1 MYTKIASKN
10 LRLNKKRTILTIIG
24 IALSVSL
31 ICAVSTMASS
41 LYGSLVEYLKSI
53 CGDFHIAVS
62 NVHVED
68 LNEYGHDENIGSYFT
83 ISEIGFTSIPESKN
97 EYLPYARIVSMND
110 DGLKGSRIKLL
121 EGRLPENEQE
131 IVIPIHLKKLGE
143 VNYKVGDELSL
154 EVGKRVS
161 ESDGSEIL
169 VTKIY
174 TEDEKIIDTVT
185 KEYKVVGVIER
196 PARGIERG
204 TCPGYYFITKSDE
217 LSEKVD
223 FYARY
228 NRLGIENWEKDEKAD
243 KDYIYT
249 NDMLI
254 EMESFVPQEPVFKIF
269 YSFIAVVLAVIVFTS
284 VYCIKNSFDISLS
297 EKIRLYGMLRSVGA
311 TKRQI
316 KKCV

>member
-1 MYTKIASKN
+1 MYKGRGFWHEKSPMAQEEPFGMQ
-10 LRLNKKRTILTIIG
+10 NKKRGWFI
-24 IALSVSL
+24 
-31 ICAVSTMASS
+31 
-41 LYGSLVEYLKSI
+41 
-53 CGDFHIAVS
+53 
-62 NVHVED
+62 
-68 LNEYGHDENIGSYFT
+68 
-83 ISEIGFTSIPESKN
+83 KN
-97 EYLPYARIVSMND
+97 ENV
-110 DGLKGSRIKLL
+110 
-121 EGRLPENEQE
+121 
-131 IVIPIHLKKLGE
+131 
-143 VNYKVGDELSL
+143 YKNRPQ
-154 EVGKRVS
+154 KPA
-161 ESDGSEIL
+161 I
-169 VTKIY
+169 
-174 TEDEKIIDTVT
+174 
-185 KEYKVVGVIER
+185 KVVGVIER
-196 PARGIERG
+196 PARGVERG

-316 KKCV
+316 KKCVYSEAAFIGFVGIGAGTALGLLLSYIMIEMTNKIIADMLDFTVLYQPSVSALITTIVLGFVTIFLSASKSARKAAKVSPMEAIRNNKEIKVNT